1 MVSTGSSPKRSRDRW
16 WWLVGRL
23 LVVVLCLCSIAMLI
37 LNRAAP
43 DAANSLRGAALDVAA
58 PVLDAAGAPV
68 RAGVA
73 GFNWISSYFGAR
85 KRALKAEREIL
96 HLKSLYENNRALKNE
111 NMRLRG
117 LISISEPSTRSIRVA
132 RVVGASAGASLYSA
146 ILTGGAGQGFA
157 RGQPVRDVEGLVGR
171 IIEAGRLSSR
181 VLLITDTAS
190 RVPVK
195 IERTGHS
202 AMASGVNGPYIHLL
216 YLDPDAE
223 LKIGDHVV
231 TSGQGGLFPP
241 NIPVGTIAAVG
252 RGEPLMRPASR
263 LAGLDYVLIMQP
275 YVEPAL
281 IKLPPPSS
289 EQAEIDSA
297 RVAAQPNPSPPVTP

>member
-1 MVSTGSSPKRSRDRW
+1 MVSTGPSPKRSRDRW

-23 LVVVLCLCSIAMLI
+23 LVVVLCITSIAMLI
-37 LNRAAP
+37 LNRTAP
-43 DAANSLRGAALDVAA
+43 DAANTVRGTALDIAA
-58 PVLDAAGAPV
+58 PVLDAVGAPV
-68 RAGVA
+68 RAGEA
-73 GFNWISSYFGAR
+73 GLNWISSYFGAR
-85 KRALKAEREIL
+85 TRAQKAEREIL
-96 HLKSLYENNRALKNE
+96 RLKSLDENNRALKAE
-111 NMRLRG
+111 NARLRG
-117 LISISEPSTRSIRVA
+117 LISISEPKTRSIRVA
-132 RVVGASAGASLYSA
+132 RVVGGSAGSSLYSA
-146 ILTGGAGQGFA
+146 ILTGGAGQGFR

-202 AMASGVNGPYIHLL
+202 AMAGGVNGPYIHLL

-223 LKIGDHVV
+223 LKVGDRVV

-241 NIPVGTIAAVG
+241 NIPVGTVAAAG
-252 RGEPLMRPASR
+252 RGEPLMRPAAR

-275 YVEPAL
+275 YVEPIL
-281 IKLPPPSS
+281 IPPPPPPST
-289 EQAEIDSA
+289 QAETDSA